1 MISLFNWN
9 KPDTVLDE
17 TRRNQGAAADPK
29 SSAWVS
35 ANAGTGKTHVLTM
48 RVLRLLL
55 ADTPPERIL
64 ALTYTKAAAAEM
76 SKRVFDHLAGWVTAP
91 DAKLKAKL
99 EELLDRAPSWD
110 EMQRAR
116 QLFAI
121 AIETPGG
128 LKVQTIHA
136 FCERLLQRFPLEAGV
151 APGFAILDDQERS
164 ALLREAIDEVLTEAT
179 SKAKSPIAK
188 ALQSAIGFATEGDFD
203 LLLGEALRER
213 DWLSAA
219 VRLDD
224 EEAGDFAGA
233 EAIYRVALG
242 LGEHASLDEVT
253 KQLDGL
259 LPKAELTRVRDVL
272 GAGSTTDV
280 KIAAHFAAALK
291 AGGAARR
298 IEAFEDAFLISS
310 GEPRKSMMT
319 KPLAAEHPDVDAL
332 LVRARDRFADL
343 HAERNRLVLLDA
355 AIALLRLGNAVM
367 QRYAEAKARRAALDF
382 DDLIVRAS
390 NLLGTSAAV
399 EWVLYKLD
407 GGLDHI
413 LVDEAQDTSPVQW
426 QVVRSLAEEF
436 FSGTGARDVTRTLFA
451 VGDEKQSIYGFQGAA
466 PHMFAD
472 TGKAFA
478 EHAGR
483 AKLPW
488 RNVPLTLSFRSV
500 APLLQAVDR
509 IFADPAR
516 VPGLT
521 AASEAIRHAVH
532 RSGHAGLIEVW
543 PTEKPETV
551 ERGEP
556 WSPLDDNSAS
566 SPVVRLATR
575 IAGEIAHW
583 LKSKETLASEGRPIR
598 AGDILIL
605 VRKRAPFAP
614 VMVSA
619 LKARGIKVAGAD
631 RLMLIEQIAVQDL
644 MALGDFI
651 CLPDDDL
658 ALAAVLKSPLI
669 GLDDNNLLG
678 LAPKRKG
685 SLWQA
690 LLGAAAAN
698 ADLNAAAEQLR
709 RWRARA
715 ERVPPFEFY
724 AGLLD
729 GEGMRTAMLQRLG
742 PEAAEPMDEL
752 LNKALAY
759 DAGAPP
765 TLLGFLGWLREGA
778 PEVKRDMEQG
788 RDEVRVMTV
797 HGAKGLEAPIVFLPD
812 TCSTRSARRPGGLLR
827 LEQATRPSGLPPPFL
842 WPVKGT
848 SKVAAVQAAR
858 ADADRAEAE
867 ERNRLLYVALTRA
880 RDRLYVAGFESVQ
893 GTPSPNSWYRL
904 IRDGLNGE
912 LREVADRDGQPV
924 WRIETKQTVKPVA
937 GKVAT
942 VAAAGAMRLP
952 DWAKQAAPAE
962 PLLTVPLSPSRLAP
976 LETDEEGDPK
986 EAPHRRYAEPPPLGP
1001 LALADESRF
1010 LRGTLIHAL
1019 LEHLPTLPQEGWA
1032 EAAEAFVEARGDA
1045 LPRAARKAIVAETL
1059 AVLREPAF
1067 AALFGPDS
1075 RAEVAIAAEVPRPDG
1090 TGPALRLTGK
1100 IDRLARDGDSVL
1112 IVDYKTNR
1120 PPPDA
1125 PDRVAD
1131 AYLLQLAAYRLCVG
1145 RIFPGR
1151 RVRAA
1156 ILWTDGPRIMEIPQA
1171 TLDSYQ
1177 HSLWQLDPA
1186 SLDA

>member
-9 KPDTVLDE
+9 RTDTVLDA
-17 TRRNQGAAADPK
+17 TRRNQGAAADPG

-55 ADTPPERIL
+55 ADTAPERIL

-76 SKRVFDHLAGWVTAP
+76 SKRVFDHLAGWVTAS
-91 DAKLKAKL
+91 DRALQGKLRD
-99 EELLDRAPSWD
+99 LLDREPTWD

-151 APGFAILDDQERS
+151 APGFAILDDQERN

-179 SKAKSPIAK
+179 CKAKSPIAK

-203 LLLGEALRER
+203 VLLAEALRER
-213 DWLSAA
+213 DWLAAA
-219 VRLDD
+219 VRLD
-224 EEAGDFAGA
+224 EEAAGDFAGA
-233 EAIYRVALG
+233 QAIYRVALG
-242 LGEHASLDEVT
+242 LDASASLEDVT
-253 KQLDGL
+253 QQLDGL
-259 LPKAELTRVRDVL
+259 LSKAELTRAQGVL
-272 GAGSTTDV
+272 ASGSATDI
-280 KIAAHFAAALK
+280 KIAAHLSTARK
-291 AGGAARR
+291 ASGAARR
-298 IEAFEDAFLISS
+298 IEALQDAFLTAQ

-319 KPLAAEHPDVDAL
+319 KPLAAAHPDVEPL
-332 LVRARDRFADL
+332 LARARDRFAAL

-355 AIALLRLGNAVM
+355 ALALLRLGHAVM
-367 QRYAEAKARRAALDF
+367 QRYAQAKARRAALDF
-382 DDLIVRAS
+382 DDLIMRAS
-390 NLLGTSAAV
+390 SLLGTSAAV

-426 QVVRSLAEEF
+426 QVVRALAEEF
-436 FSGTGARDVTRTLFA
+436 FSGTGAREVTRTLFA

-472 TGKAFA
+472 VGKAFA

-483 AKLPW
+483 AGLPW
-488 RNVPLTLSFRSV
+488 RNVPLTLSFRSA

-509 IFADPAR
+509 IFADPVRA
-516 VPGLT
+516 PGLT
-521 AASEAIRHAVH
+521 AASEVIRHAVH
-532 RSGHAGLIEVW
+532 RAGQAGLIEVW
-543 PTEKPETV
+543 PTEKPEPV
-551 ERGEP
+551 KRGEP
-556 WSPLDDNSAS
+556 WSPLDDTSAS

-575 IAGEIAHW
+575 IAGEIDHW
-583 LKSKETLASEGRPIR
+583 LQSKAVLASEGRPIR

-614 VMVSA
+614 VMVST

-631 RLMLIEQIAVQDL
+631 RLMLIDQIAVQDL

-669 GLDDNNLLG
+669 GLDDDHLLA

-690 LLGAAAAN
+690 LLATAAGDAAV
-698 ADLNAAAEQLR
+698 NAAAERLR
-709 RWRARA
+709 GWRARA

-729 GEGMRTAMLQRLG
+729 REGLRGAMLKRLG
-742 PEAAEPMDEL
+742 PEAAEPLDEF
-752 LNKALAY
+752 LNKALTY

-765 TLLGFLGWLREGA
+765 TLLGFLGWLRAGA
-778 PEVKRDMEQG
+778 PEIKRDMEQG

-812 TCSTRSARRPGGLLR
+812 TCSTRSGRRPGGLLR

-848 SKVAAVQAAR
+848 SRVAAVQLAK
-858 ADADRAEAE
+858 ADAERAEAE

-880 RDRLYVAGFESVQ
+880 RDRLYVAGYESAQ
-893 GTPSPNSWYRL
+893 GAPSPSCWYRL
-904 IRDGLNGE
+904 IKDGLNGE
-912 LREVADRDGQPV
+912 LREVVGRDGRPV
-924 WRIETKQTVKPVA
+924 WRIESKQTAKPAA
-937 GKVAT
+937 GKGAV
-942 VAAAGAMRLP
+942 VSAAGAMRVP
-952 DWAKQAAPAE
+952 EWAKRAAPPE
-962 PLLTVPLSPSRLAP
+962 PLLTVPLSPSRLVP
-976 LETDEEGDPK
+976 LETDAEGEPK
-986 EAPHRRYAEPPPLGP
+986 DAPRRRYAEPPPLSP
-1001 LALADESRF
+1001 TALADDSRF

-1019 LEHLPTLPQEGWA
+1019 LEHLPTQPQSSWQS
-1032 EAAEAFVEARGDA
+1032 AAAAFIAVRGQA
-1045 LPRAARKAIVAETL
+1045 LPRAARQAIVAETL

-1067 AALFGPDS
+1067 AVLFGPDS

-1090 TGPALRLTGK
+1090 KGPALRLTGK
-1100 IDRLARDGDSVL
+1100 IDRLASDGDCVL

-1120 PPPDA
+1120 PPPA
-1125 PDRVAD
+1125 SPDRVAD

-1145 RIFPGR
+1145 RIFAGR
-1151 RVRAA
+1151 PVRAA

-1171 TLDSYQ
+1171 ALDAYQ
-1177 HSLWQLDPA
+1177 HRLWQLDPA

>member
-1 MISLFNWN
+1 MISLFNWS
-9 KPDTVLDE
+9 KPDSVLDE
-17 TRRNQGAAADPK
+17 TRRNQGAAADPGA
-29 SSAWVS
+29 SAWVS

-91 DAKLKAKL
+91 DAKLEGKL
-99 EELLDRAPSWD
+99 KDLLDRAPTWD

-151 APGFAILDDQERS
+151 APGFAILDDQERN

-179 SKAKSPIAK
+179 SKDKSPIAK
-188 ALQSAIGFATEGDFD
+188 ALRSAIGFATEGDFD
-203 LLLGEALRER
+203 VLLGEALRER
-213 DWLSAA
+213 DWLTAA

-224 EEAGDFAGA
+224 EEAGDLGGA

-242 LGEHASLDEVT
+242 LGGTSTLDDVN
-253 KQLDGL
+253 KQLETIL
-259 LPKAELTRVRDVL
+259 SKAELTRARDVL
-272 GAGSTTDV
+272 ASGSATDA
-280 KIAAHFAAALK
+280 KIAAHLVTALK
-291 AGGAARR
+291 AGGTARR
-298 IEAFEDAFLISS
+298 IEALADAFLTSS
-310 GEPRKSMMT
+310 GEPRKSMIT
-319 KPLAAEHPDVDAL
+319 RGLAAASPDVETL
-332 LVRARDRFADL
+332 LARARDRFVAL
-343 HAERNRLVLLDA
+343 HAERLRLVLLDA
-355 AIALLRLGNAVM
+355 AMALLRLGNAVM
-367 QRYAEAKARRAALDF
+367 QRYGEAKARRAALDF

-436 FSGTGARDVTRTLFA
+436 FSGTGAREVTRTLFA

-472 TGKAFA
+472 VGKAFA

-483 AKLPW
+483 AKLAW

-500 APLLQAVDR
+500 APLLEAVDR
-509 IFADPAR
+509 IFADPVRA
-516 VPGLT
+516 PGLT
-521 AASEAIRHAVH
+521 AASDVIRHAVH

-556 WSPLDDNSAS
+556 WSPLDDTSAS

-575 IAGEIAHW
+575 IAGEIAHL
-583 LKSKETLASEGRPIR
+583 LKSKEMLASEGRPIR

-619 LKARGIKVAGAD
+619 LKARGIRVAGAD

-658 ALAAVLKSPLI
+658 ALASVLKSPLI
-669 GLDDNNLLG
+669 GLDDDHLLA

-690 LLGAAAAN
+690 LLGAAAGDAAVN
-698 ADLNAAAEQLR
+698 KAAEQLR

-729 GEGMRTAMLQRLG
+729 GECMRTRMLKRLG
-742 PEAAEPMDEL
+742 PEAAEPIDEF
-752 LNKALAY
+752 LNKALAF

-765 TLLGFLGWLREGA
+765 TLLGFLGWLRAGS
-778 PEVKRDMEQG
+778 PEIKRDMEQG

-812 TCSTRSARRPGGLLR
+812 TCSTRSGRRPGGLLR
-827 LEQATRPSGLPPPFL
+827 LEAATRPSGLPPPFL

-848 SKVAAVQAAR
+848 SKVAAVQSAR

-880 RDRLYVAGFESVQ
+880 RDRLYVSGFESAQ
-893 GTPSPNSWYRL
+893 GAPSPNCWYRL
-904 IRDGLNGE
+904 IKDGLNGE
-912 LREVADRDGQPV
+912 LKEVAGRDGRPI
-924 WRIETKQTVKPVA
+924 WRIESRQTAKPVA
-937 GKVAT
+937 GKGAT
-942 VAAAGAMRLP
+942 VSAAGAMQVP
-952 DWAKQAAPAE
+952 DWAKRPAPPE

-976 LETDEEGDPK
+976 LETDDEGEPK
-986 EAPHRRYAEPPPLGP
+986 DAPRRRYAEPPPLSP
-1001 LALADESRF
+1001 TALADDSRF

-1019 LEHLPTLPQEGWA
+1019 LEHLPTLPQSGWTT
-1032 EAAEAFVEARGDA
+1032 AAEAFVAARGDA

-1067 AALFGPDS
+1067 AILFGPSS

-1090 TGPALRLTGK
+1090 KGPALRLTGK
-1100 IDRLARDGDSVL
+1100 IDRLAEDGDSVL

-1131 AYLLQLAAYRLCVG
+1131 AYLLQLAAYRLCIG

-1151 RVRAA
+1151 PIRAA

-1171 TLDSYQ
+1171 ALDAYQ
-1177 HSLWQLDPA
+1177 HRLWQLDPA

>member
-1 MISLFNWN
+1 MGLFNWSN
-9 KPDTVLDE
+9 KPDSVLDE

-55 ADTPPERIL
+55 ADTPPEKIL

-91 DAKLKAKL
+91 DGKLQDRLK
-99 EELLDRAPSWD
+99 ELLDRAPTWD

-151 APGFAILDDQERS
+151 APGFAILDDQERN

-179 SKAKSPIAK
+179 SNAKSPIAK
-188 ALQSAIGFATEGDFD
+188 ALKSAIGFATEGDFD

-213 DWLSAA
+213 DWLTAA

-224 EEAGDFAGA
+224 EEAGDLAGA

-242 LGEHASLDEVT
+242 LDEGASLEDVS
-253 KQLDGL
+253 KQLESL
-259 LPKAELTRVRDVL
+259 LSKAELTRARDVL
-272 GAGSTTDV
+272 ATGSANDV
-280 KIAAHFAAALK
+280 KVAERLAAVLK
-291 AGGAARR
+291 AGGAAGR
-298 IEAFEDAFLISS
+298 IDCLVGVFLTSA
-310 GEPRKSMMT
+310 GEPRKSMVT
-319 KPLAAEHPDVDAL
+319 RSLAAEYPDVDAL
-332 LVRARDRFADL
+332 LARARDRFVAL
-343 HAERNRLVLLDA
+343 HAERCRLVLLDA
-355 AIALLRLGNAVM
+355 AVALLRLGNAVM
-367 QRYAEAKARRAALDF
+367 QRYGQAKARRAALDF
-382 DDLIVRAS
+382 DDLILRAS

-436 FSGTGARDVTRTLFA
+436 FSGSGAREVTRTLFA

-472 TGKAFA
+472 VGKAFA
-478 EHAGR
+478 EQAGR
-483 AKLPW
+483 ADLAW
-488 RNVPLTLSFRSV
+488 RRVPLTLSFRTV

-509 IFADPAR
+509 IFADPVRA
-516 VPGLT
+516 PGLT
-521 AASEAIRHAVH
+521 SVAETIRHAVH

-556 WSPLDDNSAS
+556 WSPLGDTSAS

-575 IAGEIAHW
+575 IAGEIDRW
-583 LKSKETLASEGRPIR
+583 LKSKEVLPSEGRPIR
-598 AGDILIL
+598 EGDILIL
-605 VRKRAPFAP
+605 VRRRAPFAP

-658 ALAAVLKSPLI
+658 ALASVLKSPLL
-669 GLDDNNLLG
+669 GLDDDHLLA

-685 SLWQA
+685 SLWQE
-690 LLGAAAAN
+690 LLARAADNKDFHAAAVK
-698 ADLNAAAEQLR
+698 LSG
-709 RWRARA
+709 WRAQA

-729 GEGMRTAMLQRLG
+729 SEGMRTRMLQRLG
-742 PEAAEPMDEL
+742 PEAAEPIDEF

-765 TLLGFLGWLREGA
+765 TLLGFLGWLREGS
-778 PEVKRDMEQG
+778 PEIKRDMEQG
-788 RDEVRVMTV
+788 RNEVRVMTV

-812 TCSTRSARRPGGLLR
+812 TCSTRSGRRPGGLLR
-827 LEQATRPSGLPPPFL
+827 LESATRPSGLPPPFL

-848 SKVAAVQAAR
+848 SKVAAVQSAK
-858 ADADRAEAE
+858 ADAERAEAE

-880 RDRLYVAGFESVQ
+880 RDRLYVSGFESAQ
-893 GTPSPNSWYRL
+893 GAPSPNCWYRL

-912 LREVADRDGQPV
+912 LQEVAGRDGRPV

-937 GKVAT
+937 GK
-942 VAAAGAMRLP
+942 AAASVTAGMERLP
-952 DWAKQAAPAE
+952 DWAKQKAPPE

-986 EAPHRRYAEPPPLGP
+986 DAPRRRYAEPPPLSP
-1001 LALADESRF
+1001 LALADDSRF

-1019 LEHLPTLPQEGWA
+1019 LEHLPTQPQSTWTA
-1032 EAAEAFVEARGDA
+1032 AAEAFVAARGEA
-1045 LPRAARKAIVAETL
+1045 LPRAARKAIVTETL

-1075 RAEVAIAAEVPRPDG
+1075 RAEVAIAAEVPRPEG
-1090 TGPALRLTGK
+1090 KGPALRLTGK

-1125 PDRVAD
+1125 PERVAD

-1145 RIFPGR
+1145 RIFPGQ

-1171 TLDSYQ
+1171 TLDAFQ
-1177 HSLWQLDPA
+1177 HRLWQLDPA